1 MNWSRVSTPSKL
13 IKPVSVRSMTETEDL
28 WETLREWFPDLSDNS
43 WKELRRYTDLLRE
56 WNGKINLVSRKDMD
70 RLESKHI
77 AHCLTITHFLRLMP
91 KTQILDVG
99 TGGGLPGIPLA
110 ICYPQAHFTLMDSI
124 GKKVMVVED
133 IVEKLGLENVEVRRG
148 RVEEL
153 HKKRSFDF
161 VIGRAVTALPTFFSW
176 VNNKIRKGSRNS
188 PANGILYLKGGDYT
202 EELKTSGLHPAKI
215 WNLDEVIPKADL
227 GGKYLIH
234 FKI

>member
-1 MNWSRVSTPSKL
+1 
-13 IKPVSVRSMTETEDL
+13 MTETEDP
-28 WETLREWFPDLSDNS
+28 WEKLGQWFPEITDTS
-43 WKELRRYTDLLRE
+43 WTALRQYTSLLRE

-70 RLESKHI
+70 RLETKHL

-91 KTQILDVG
+91 KAQILDVG

-110 ICYPQAHFTLMDSI
+110 ICYPQARFTLMDSI
-124 GKKVMVVED
+124 GKKVMVLED
-133 IVEKLGLENVEVRRG
+133 MVEKLGLQNVEVRRG
-148 RVEEL
+148 RVEEMP
-153 HKKRSFDF
+153 KRRSFDF
-161 VIGRAVTALPTFFSW
+161 VIGRAVTALPTFFNW

-215 WNLDEVIPKADL
+215 WDLDDFLPQAGL
-227 GGKYLIH
+227 GEKYLIH